1 MEYIVIYYNFASVK
15 LIKNNQSTKG
25 MEIKTLRTATLEDA
39 LAEMKVGETAYAPE
53 GYTPKTVMVKC
64 NLLKEKGYL
73 FTTSRRAG
81 AQTVTRL
88 Q

>member
-1 MEYIVIYYNFASVK
+1 
-15 LIKNNQSTKG
+15 
-25 MEIKTLRTATLEDA
+25 MEIKTLKTATLEDA
-39 LAEMKVGETAYAPE
+39 LTEMKVGETAFAPA

-64 NLLKEKGYL
+64 NELKEKGYL